1 MKQINL
7 LVLAG
12 GFGKRLRSAVSDV
25 PRPLAPVNGRPFL
38 SYQIENWLEQGV
50 NHLTFLLHSNSRI
63 IIKP

>member
-25 PRPLAPVNGRPFL
+25 PKPLAPVNGRPFL
-38 SYQIENWLEQGV
+38 SYQIEDWLE
-50 NHLTFLLHSNSRI
+50 H
-63 IIKP
+63 